1 MTFYD
6 SKGRPVAYADDN
18 ENIYLFNG
26 SPVAYLFCYYVYSY
40 RGIQLGRFENGE
52 VRDKKGACVF
62 FTENAMGG
70 PAKPVM
76 SIRPVKSVK
85 RVKPVR
91 AVRRVPAVKAA
102 DRLSWSYLSGEQF
115 FLQ

>member
-6 SKGRPVAYADDN
+6 SKGTPVAYADDN

-26 SPVAYLFCYYVYSY
+26 VPVAYLFGCYVYSY
-40 RGIQLGRFENGE
+40 RGVQLGRFENGW

-62 FTENAMGG
+62 FTEDALGG
-70 PAKPVM
+70 PVRPIKR
-76 SIRPVKSVK
+76 IRPVKSVK

-91 AVRRVPAVKAA
+91 GVRRVPSAKAV
-102 DRLSWSYLSGEQF
+102 DSLSWSYLSGEQF